1 MGVELHIEELVL
13 HGFAARDRHRI
24 AGAVQLELTRLMSES
39 RLPASR
45 QTLINLERLQGS
57 TFQVK
62 GGAKPEA
69 TGAQIARTVV
79 IGIHDEHRTAIS
91 EPRTE
96 PHRMG
101 NGPPTECRRMHTIS
115 GRTQAVAGGAG
126 IT

>member
-45 QTLINLERLQGS
+45 QTLINLERLHGS

-69 TGAQIARTVV
+69 TGAQIARTVFKGLRQQARV
-79 IGIHDEHRTAIS
+79 SAINS
-91 EPRTE
+91 MRAPSSQPR
-96 PHRMG
+96 
-101 NGPPTECRRMHTIS
+101 
-115 GRTQAVAGGAG
+115 GGTKA
-126 IT
+126 